1 MDHLFTM
8 ALRAGMACCFDG
20 FYFQLRFLGV
30 AGRGEAMNPGLFK
43 QKDASVNPRI
53 SESQN
58 SRLIVMECENSK
70 KSVILVIGS

>member
-1 MDHLFTM
+1 M